1 MRRFAIFCGLAAASV
16 STAAAATVPPRA
28 LLSGFVCHHAG
39 NPLNREISITSVMR
53 PVPGT
58 QRMALKFELQR
69 SMGGSPFADVKS
81 GDLGK
86 WIYPSNPPTLG
97 QRPGDVWRYNK
108 PVVNLPAGEYRFR
121 VAFRWLGSDTNVLRT
136 AVRFSPRCDQP

>member
-28 LLSGFVCHHAG
+28 VLSGFVCHHAG

-69 SMGGSPFADVKS
+69 SMGGEELRSHYALQGVFRINA
-81 GDLGK
+81 
-86 WIYPSNPPTLG
+86 G
-97 QRPGDVWRYNK
+97 QEPHYSRM
-108 PVVNLPAGEYRFR
+108 LI
-121 VAFRWLGSDTNVLRT
+121 
-136 AVRFSPRCDQP
+136 